1 MAQALTEL
9 PKSATGAAVSD
20 WLFLDSAAAHTFE
33 LAGELVYLFAFL

>member
-20 WLFLDSAAAHTFE
+20 WLFLDSAAAQNAKGD
-33 LAGELVYLFAFL
+33 LLGD